1 MKYAAIILLFV
12 GLALA
17 APKQNPLLQADDCLH
32 CVEDIVNAVAQC
44 EVRIYCFSHR
54 NSCRISEKIIHTV
67 FPTGIFKEFFKNSD
81 CLHCNEDIVNA
92 VAECDVRSTLLFP
105 SEFLKNS

>member
-1 MKYAAIILLFV
+1 MKYAVVILLFI

-81 CLHCNEDIVNA
+81 GICKIPTEKVEKHKKITFSAIC
-92 VAECDVRSTLLFP
+92 TK
-105 SEFLKNS
+105 LK

>member
-1 MKYAAIILLFV
+1 MKPVAFPTGVLEEFRWRPTGGILLFV

-44 EVRIYCFSHR
+44 EVR
-54 NSCRISEKIIHTV
+54 
-67 FPTGIFKEFFKNSD
+67 
-81 CLHCNEDIVNA
+81 
-92 VAECDVRSTLLFP
+92 TLLFP

>member
-44 EVRIYCFSHR
+44 EVR
-54 NSCRISEKIIHTV
+54 TL
-67 FPTGIFKEFFKNSD
+67 IFRLEFFKNS
-81 CLHCNEDIVNA
+81 
-92 VAECDVRSTLLFP
+92 
-105 SEFLKNS
+105 

>member
-1 MKYAAIILLFV
+1 MKRFLTMKYAAVILLFV

-32 CVEDIVNAVAQC
+32 CVEDIVNAVAEC
-44 EVRIYCFSHR
+44 EVR
-54 NSCRISEKIIHTV
+54 
-67 FPTGIFKEFFKNSD
+67 
-81 CLHCNEDIVNA
+81 
-92 VAECDVRSTLLFP
+92 TLLFP

>member
-1 MKYAAIILLFV
+1 MKYAAVILLFV

-44 EVRIYCFSHR
+44 EVR
-54 NSCRISEKIIHTV
+54 
-67 FPTGIFKEFFKNSD
+67 
-81 CLHCNEDIVNA
+81 
-92 VAECDVRSTLLFP
+92 TLLFP
-105 SEFLKNS
+105 SEFLKNSLKNYFTLLFRPEFLNNSLRIPMARNN